1 MILKQPVRTEKA
13 IRLIELEN
21 TITFTVDRR
30 TKKPEIKKEI
40 EKEFNVK
47 VKSINTQIKTNVKIA
62 YIRLKEETPAIDV
75 ATKLGLI

>member
-21 TITFTVDRR
+21 TITFSVDRR
-30 TKKPEIKKEI
+30 TNKKEIKKEM

-47 VKSINTQIKTNVKIA
+47 VKSINTQIKTNIKIA